1 MALPR
6 AQRPRI
12 TPALPKTDDGASAST
27 SAASGRTVS
36 LRAIGVLA
44 LVAVCVYI
52 VDQVA
57 KFLVVAHLPLQQYV
71 PVLGRIFGFYY
82 VKNPGAAF
90 SIGSGTTWIFAII
103 AAAVAVFI
111 IIFARR
117 IRSSAWAV
125 LFGLLLGGNVGNLTD
140 RLTREPG
147 FGVGHVVD
155 FFQIYGFPAI
165 FNVADMAIVFSM
177 VIFVILTLRGVR
189 LDGTRAVK
197 VATTDA
203 AALPVEQTA
212 HDEARP

>member
-1 MALPR
+1 
-6 AQRPRI
+6 
-12 TPALPKTDDGASAST
+12 
-27 SAASGRTVS
+27 VS
-36 LRAIGVLA
+36 LKAIGVLA
-44 LVAVCVYI
+44 LVAVCIYI

-57 KFLVVAHLPLQQYV
+57 KLLVVAHLPLQQYV
-71 PVLGRIFGFYY
+71 PVLGTIFGFYY

-90 SIGSGTTWIFAII
+90 SIGSGSTWIFAII

-117 IRSSAWAV
+117 IRSVAWAV

-147 FGVGHVVD
+147 FGIGHVVD

-177 VIFVILTLRGVR
+177 VIFVILTIRGVR
-189 LDGTRAVK
+189 LDGTRTVR
-197 VATTDA
+197 ATPAESTDA
-203 AALPVEQTA
+203 AAGVEPA
-212 HDEARP
+212 AEHEARP